1 MRGFSARLRAAAA
14 LVGIAPALMAQTTP
28 EKRVRC
34 ETGTEPSEPRYA
46 GLFAVIDGKL
56 SFRSETTRLPV
67 APSAASI
74 DKSRVARH
82 DFSPVYAISF
92 DAANE
97 PGATSF
103 VDGNTQLKSAPKT
116 IGIDIYAGKSRIFT
130 STQPYTGLTIGRLEK
145 AFSIDEV
152 GLLRPLTVEMMV
164 DEKMAGRYRFALEP
178 KALKAQSAALRARM
192 RAQFEGTPFNVRLDT
207 GGRSDRTC
215 FQTGACFLTTA
226 AVDVVGLPDD
236 CWELR
241 QLRAFRDRYAARG
254 PAQAKT
260 MAHYY
265 RIAPVVV
272 HRVDARRE
280 RARTWLGVYF
290 GSIVPAAIA
299 AQLGWDRLALVI
311 YSRMTQRLIATFVQE

>member
-1 MRGFSARLRAAAA
+1 M
-14 LVGIAPALMAQTTP
+14 
-28 EKRVRC
+28 
-34 ETGTEPSEPRYA
+34 
-46 GLFAVIDGKL
+46 
-56 SFRSETTRLPV
+56 
-67 APSAASI
+67 
-74 DKSRVARH
+74 
-82 DFSPVYAISF
+82 
-92 DAANE
+92 
-97 PGATSF
+97 
-103 VDGNTQLKSAPKT
+103 
-116 IGIDIYAGKSRIFT
+116 
-130 STQPYTGLTIGRLEK
+130 
-145 AFSIDEV
+145 
-152 GLLRPLTVEMMV
+152 
-164 DEKMAGRYRFALEP
+164 
-178 KALKAQSAALRARM
+178 
-192 RAQFEGTPFNVRLDT
+192 RLDT

-260 MAHYY
+260 MANYY

-280 RARTWLGVYF
+280 RARTWLSVYF

-311 YSRMTQRLIATFVQE
+311 YSRMTQRLIATFVQEQGLARADAVSPHSSGHQGSLAGAGGRQIFSFSINRLRAKPLP